1 MPPWKAAGTRVSNAP
16 VSAAGSVSVRRP
28 AVPLMSRLG
37 SSAPSTSESDGAP
50 SIASHT
56 ARRGH
61 KADELPLTGE
71 FDFVVSS
78 NYDSWVAQPLV
89 LEHH

>member
-1 MPPWKAAGTRVSNAP
+1 MY
-16 VSAAGSVSVRRP
+16 RRRSQDHP
-28 AVPLMSRLG
+28 RAMLQWERLR
-37 SSAPSTSESDGAP
+37 
-50 SIASHT
+50 
-56 ARRGH
+56 RRGH

-71 FDFVVSS
+71 FDFIVSS